1 MANGVLTL
9 SDAEFKNQVLESDTP
24 VLVDFW
30 ATWCGPCLRVA
41 PIVEELA
48 QDNTGKIKVGK
59 MDVDDN
65 PETAGEYGVQ
75 SIPTLIV
82 FKGGQEVDRV
92 MGALPKSQLQSVI
105 DKHV

>member
-1 MANGVLTL
+1 MADGVLTL
-9 SDAEFKNQVLESDTP
+9 SDGDFKAQVLDSSTP

-48 QDNTGKIKVGK
+48 NDNAGKIRVGK

-92 MGALPKSQLQSVI
+92 MGALPKSQLQSLI
-105 DKHV
+105 DKYI